1 MLGEEG
7 KMSYLRMYRDDYVKE
22 NELEHLYLNHTEK
35 FVTYMEEQG
44 LGDRIFDIGPDQLR
58 QSVAEYSKRGSIKTI
73 NTMNNHL
80 NAIRN
85 FFVYL
90 HKKGKADNIFNR
102 IADYDSFKK
111 QIAEENQLRASK
123 SKGYFD
129 SDQIGELLDYFN
141 SGIPSK
147 YANMTMM
154 NFYFKINLLVPA
166 KKKVIANL
174 LVSDFSDEFDKV
186 KINGVCIK
194 LPRALSN
201 DIKNAIAKL
210 NREIDKQ
217 ELFFALFFQS
227 HSYAETVFNTPFYYA
242 LKETGYELGKRKK
255 PSFPVE
261 HIRNTGIVN
270 MYNNGTELDIIS
282 KIAGIT
288 LLSLEK
294 LLKDL
299 NIEFEDKW
307 DEKVNREICRVDYYQ
322 QI

>member
-1 MLGEEG
+1 M
-7 KMSYLRMYRDDYVKE
+7 
-22 NELEHLYLNHTEK
+22 
-35 FVTYMEEQG
+35 
-44 LGDRIFDIGPDQLR
+44 
-58 QSVAEYSKRGSIKTI
+58 
-73 NTMNNHL
+73 
-80 NAIRN
+80 
-85 FFVYL
+85 
-90 HKKGKADNIFNR
+90 
-102 IADYDSFKK
+102 
-111 QIAEENQLRASK
+111 
-123 SKGYFD
+123 
-129 SDQIGELLDYFN
+129 
-141 SGIPSK
+141 
-147 YANMTMM
+147 
-154 NFYFKINLLVPA
+154 
-166 KKKVIANL
+166 
-174 LVSDFSDEFDKV
+174 VSDFSDEFDKV

-255 PSFPVE
+255 TSFPVE

>member
-1 MLGEEG
+1 
-7 KMSYLRMYRDDYVKE
+7 MSYLRMYRDDYVRE

-44 LGDRIFDIGPDQLR
+44 LGDRVFDIGVEQLR
-58 QSVAEYSKRGSIKTI
+58 QSVAEYSRRGSIKTI

-102 IADYDSFKK
+102 ITDYDEFKK
-111 QIAEENQLRASK
+111 KMVEENHLKSSK
-123 SKGYFD
+123 PKGYFE
-129 SDQIGELLDYFN
+129 SDQIIELLDYFN
-141 SGIPSK
+141 SGTQSK

-174 LVSDFSDEFDKV
+174 RVSDFSDEFDKV
-186 KINGVCIK
+186 KINDIYIK

-201 DIKNAIAKL
+201 DIKNAIEKL
-210 NREIDKQ
+210 NREVDKQ
-217 ELFFALFFQS
+217 ELFFSLFFQG

-242 LKETGYELGKRKK
+242 LKETGYPLGKREK

-270 MYNNGTELDIIS
+270 MYNNGTELDVIS

-288 LLSLEK
+288 LHSLEK

-307 DEKVNREICRVDYYQ
+307 DEKINREICRVDYYQ
-322 QI
+322 RI

>member
-1 MLGEEG
+1 
-7 KMSYLRMYRDDYVKE
+7 MSYLRMYREDYVKE

-44 LGDRIFDIGPDQLR
+44 LGDRIFDIGPEQLR

-90 HKKGKADNIFNR
+90 HKKGKSDNIFNQ
-102 IADYDSFKK
+102 ITDYDEFKK
-111 QIAEENQLRASK
+111 QIAEENKLRPSK

-141 SGIPSK
+141 SGTPSK

-154 NFYFKINLLVPA
+154 NFYFKINLLIPA

-174 LVSDFSDEFDKV
+174 KVCDFSDKFDKV
-186 KINGVCIK
+186 EVNGIVIK

-201 DIKNAIAKL
+201 DIKNAITKL
-210 NREIDKQ
+210 NRAINKQ
-217 ELFFALFFQS
+217 ELFFSLFFQS
-227 HSYAETVFNTPFYYA
+227 NSYAETVFNTPFYYA
-242 LKETGYELGKRKK
+242 LKETGYTLGKRKK
-255 PSFPVE
+255 ASFPVE
-261 HIRNTGIVN
+261 PIRNTGIVN
-270 MYNNGTELDIIS
+270 MYNNGTELDVIS
-282 KIAGIT
+282 RIAGIT

-299 NIEFEDKW
+299 NIAFENKW
-307 DEKVNREICRVDYYQ
+307 DEKINREICRVDYYQ
-322 QI
+322 RI